1 MRALPSAGPI
11 LPAVVGAPSGERL
24 HVGPNLTTRSA
35 RGARPTRSFVS
46 RRAGAV
52 ATVLVGL
59 VALSGCSAQ
68 TVEQWKRL
76 GLPEPANSSAPDMEA
91 LWIGAWIAAFIVG
104 FFVWGLIIWASV
116 RYRRRSA
123 DEIPTQVRYNLP
135 IEVLYTVAPF
145 VIIFVLFYHTV
156 LTQQEVL
163 ADEAPDSEK
172 ILVVGQQWSWSFN
185 YLGEDGQDAPNA
197 TNGNDAFEVGT
208 VADFPTLYLPVG
220 KQVKF
225 ILRSQDVIHS
235 FWIPSFYFKLDIV
248 PGRTNEW
255 VTTPTREGTYAG
267 KCAELCGLEHAR
279 MLFNVKVVSQ
289 AEYDRHVQA
298 LRAQGN
304 RGSVLGNSDT
314 DRIDGL
320 ESEGQTGAGE

>member
-1 MRALPSAGPI
+1 
-11 LPAVVGAPSGERL
+11 
-24 HVGPNLTTRSA
+24 
-35 RGARPTRSFVS
+35 
-46 RRAGAV
+46 V
-52 ATVLVGL
+52 AGL
-59 VALSGCSAQ
+59 VLLSGCSTA
-68 TVEQWKRL
+68 TTEQWKRL
-76 GLPEPANSSAPDMEA
+76 GLPAEASTSASGIGS
-91 LWIGAWIAAFIVG
+91 LWIGAWIAAFAVG
-104 FFVWGLIIWASV
+104 FLMWGLIIWAV
-116 RYRRRSA
+116 IRYRRRSD

-135 IEVLYTVAPF
+135 LEVLYTVAPF

-156 LTQQEVL
+156 ITQEEVL
-163 ADEAPDSEK
+163 ADETQDAEK

-185 YLGEDGQDAPNA
+185 YLGEDGQDPAGA
-197 TNGNDAFEVGT
+197 EGTGNDAFEVGT
-208 VADFPTLYLPVG
+208 VADIPTLYLPVD

-289 AEYDRHVQA
+289 AEYAQHVQA

-304 RGSVLGNSDT
+304 RGSVLGNSST

-320 ESEGQTGAGE
+320 ETEGQTGVGE

>member
-1 MRALPSAGPI
+1 VA
-11 LPAVVGAPSGERL
+11 VGAPSGERVP
-24 HVGPNLTTRSA
+24 VGPNLTTRSA
-35 RGARPTRSFVS
+35 RRARAARPLVW
-46 RRAGAV
+46 RRVGVPV
-52 ATVLVGL
+52 AVLVGL
-59 VALSGCSAQ
+59 VVLSGCSTE

-76 GLPEPANSSAPDMEA
+76 GLPVGASSSAENMFG
-91 LWIGAWIAAFIVG
+91 LWIGAWIAAWIVG
-104 FFVWGLIIWASV
+104 FFVWGLIIWAAV

-156 LTQQEVL
+156 ITQEEVL
-163 ADEAPDSEK
+163 ADETQDAEK

-185 YLGEDGQDAPNA
+185 YLGEDGQDPAGA
-197 TNGNDAFEVGT
+197 EGTGNDAFEVGT
-208 VADFPTLYLPVG
+208 VADIPTLYLPVD

-289 AEYDRHVQA
+289 AEYAQHVQT

-304 RGSVLGNSDT
+304 RGAVLGNSST

-320 ESEGQTGAGE
+320 ETEGQTGVGE